1 MPRIDFCY
9 DFSKDRLLID
19 PEATWY
25 FVALAFDPPVDV
37 LDFLLVFLLQQ
48 RLVVLKIL
56 LVDLFFRRTAY
67 LFGRNGR
74 RKDILNVVT

>member
-1 MPRIDFCY
+1 MPRSNFCY

-56 LVDLFFRRTAY
+56 FVDLFRRTAY

-74 RKDILNVVT
+74 RKNILNVVT